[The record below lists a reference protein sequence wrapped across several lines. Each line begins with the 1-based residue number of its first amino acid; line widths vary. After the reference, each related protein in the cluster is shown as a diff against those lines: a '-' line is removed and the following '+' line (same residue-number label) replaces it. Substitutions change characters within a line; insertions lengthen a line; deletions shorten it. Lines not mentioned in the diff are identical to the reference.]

1 MTVWKLLGRKTIG
14 LVIMTGNRDLS
25 HPITH
30 YRCPTR
36 HQYCI
41 VLFAKNL
48 YPDLNLQA
56 VFQTGNAQ
64 CQIYRTLNL
73 KSSVEDRA

>member
-1 MTVWKLLGRKTIG
+1 MTGSKLLGRRTIG
-14 LVIMTGNRDLS
+14 AVIMTGNRDLI
-25 HPITH
+25 HPIAH
-30 YRCPTR
+30 DRCPTR

-48 YPDLNLQA
+48 HPDLNLQA
-56 VFQTGNAQ
+56 VFQTGNGQ
-64 CQIYRTLNL
+64 CQIYQTLNL